1 MPGAAAERRMTVAE
15 FLTWDDGTDTRY
27 ELIDGVP
34 VAMAPPQ
41 TAHGTIQARLSGRID
56 RALEGRP
63 PCRPITEAGVVSP
76 RRSHT
81 FFVADI
87 AVTCA
92 PHRRDADHMVTD
104 PILLVEIL
112 SEGTDREVRRVKLPE
127 YRLIPGLREI
137 LLVDSRA
144 RFAEL
149 HRRLD
154 GERWLVDLARGDE
167 AVLRLESVGADVP
180 LGALYAG
187 LELEDEE
194 PAGPPAAQSTGS

>member
-1 MPGAAAERRMTVAE
+1 MTA
-15 FLTWDDGTDTRY
+15 
-27 ELIDGVP
+27 
-34 VAMAPPQ
+34 
-41 TAHGTIQARLSGRID
+41 
-56 RALEGRP
+56 
-63 PCRPITEAGVVSP
+63 P

-92 PHRRDADHMVTD
+92 PHRRDADHMASD
-104 PILLVEIL
+104 PVLLVEIP
-112 SEGTDREVRRVKLPE
+112 SEGTEREVRRAKLPE
-127 YRLIPGLREI
+127 YRLIPSLREI

-154 GERWLVDLARGDE
+154 GERWTVDLARGDD
-167 AVLRLESVGADVP
+167 AVLRLESIGADIP

-187 LELEDEE
+187 LELEDE
-194 PAGPPAAQSTGS
+194 GPAAQSTGS